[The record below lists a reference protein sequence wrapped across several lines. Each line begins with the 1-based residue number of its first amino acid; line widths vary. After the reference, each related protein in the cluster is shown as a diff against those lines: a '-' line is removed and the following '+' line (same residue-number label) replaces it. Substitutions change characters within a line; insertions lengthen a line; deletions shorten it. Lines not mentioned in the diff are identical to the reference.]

1 LIDMRYHIYSL
12 AAVFFALAVGIVIGA
27 GFARGTS
34 SSEAERRTLSR
45 YSNAMTMLKR
55 EIELA
60 SSDAAQKAKVARDS
74 EEFCRAVLPMVAK
87 NRLMWRNVAIV
98 RTGDYDDLVGPVK
111 RALEL
116 AGAKVVSI
124 TEIDRSFDFSNPKKV
139 AKALTLCG
147 IVPPADSREVR
158 EKLYRVLANSVINGG
173 YSQFPAKL
181 EAAKVA
187 TFTGDYSRPVKLV
200 VLVGGAVSPES
211 DTAESVDSPL
221 ISQLGQPSVTV
232 VGCESR
238 IAGVSY
244 VEKWEK
250 MGIASVDNA
259 DSAIGQVALLFALTG
274 ENAKFGVKKTA
285 DRLLPQTLETE

>member
-34 SSEAERRTLSR
+34 SSDAQRKTLAR
-45 YSNAMTMLKR
+45 YSSAMNALKR
-55 EIELA
+55 DIQLA
-60 SSDAAQKAKVARDS
+60 SQDAAQKDKVARDS

-87 NRLMWRNVAIV
+87 NRLTWRNVAMV

-116 AGAKVVSI
+116 AGAKVTSI
-124 TEIDRSFDFSNPKKV
+124 TEIDHSFDFTDTKRV
-139 AKALTLCG
+139 VEALTLCG
-147 IVPPADSREVR
+147 IVPPADSREVK
-158 EKLYRVLANSVINGG
+158 EKLFRVLANSVLNGG

-187 TFTGDYSRPVKLV
+187 TFTGDYTRPTKLV
-200 VLVGGAVSPES
+200 VLVGGAISSKS
-211 DTAESVDSPL
+211 DTGQSVDAPL
-221 ISQLGQPSVTV
+221 ISQLEQPGVTV

-238 IAGVSY
+238 IAGESY
-244 VEKWEK
+244 VETWEK

-259 DSAIGQVALLFALTG
+259 DSAIGQIALLFALTG

-285 DRLLPQTLETE
+285 DRLLPQTLEP